1 VSRRIRVNDRL
12 RRAVV
17 VVAAVGSL
25 ASPAAGE
32 DRGDVQIT
40 AIAPAD
46 CRLFQASDA
55 SAAGGAA
62 AVRLAC
68 NTPRP
73 AEVTVNLAGLD
84 GAALLIDGKAVVAG
98 PDGLAALSTSQ
109 LGKRADW
116 RLLGVKAP
124 GGAPLE
130 VTIVAN

>member
-1 VSRRIRVNDRL
+1 MSRRIRVNGRL
-12 RRAVV
+12 WRAVA

-25 ASPAAGE
+25 ASSAVGE

-55 SAAGGAA
+55 AAEGGA

-73 AEVTVNLAGLD
+73 ADVTVNLAGLG
-84 GAALLIDGKAVVAG
+84 GAALLIDGKAVAAG
-98 PDGLAALSTSQ
+98 PDGFAALSTSQ
-109 LGKRADW
+109 LGNRADW
-116 RLLGVKAP
+116 RLLGAKP
-124 GGAPLE
+124 SGGAPLE